1 MSLSLL
7 LKNNM
12 RLGQFSVDLFSRYQ
26 MSPKIMYLN
35 SIDTALA
42 LVGQQY
48 GVALASSFRLEE
60 YANAKEINVFSF
72 GEETEEWDFV
82 AAYPADYNMKKPVRY
97 LMDLM
102 KGLYDI

>member
-1 MSLSLL
+1 MDLL
-7 LKNNM
+7 
-12 RLGQFSVDLFSRYQ
+12 SRYQ

-35 SIDTALA
+35 SIDT
-42 LVGQQY
+42 
-48 GVALASSFRLEE
+48 
-60 YANAKEINVFSF
+60 NMFSF

-82 AAYPADYNMKKPVRY
+82 AAYQAGYNMKKPVRY